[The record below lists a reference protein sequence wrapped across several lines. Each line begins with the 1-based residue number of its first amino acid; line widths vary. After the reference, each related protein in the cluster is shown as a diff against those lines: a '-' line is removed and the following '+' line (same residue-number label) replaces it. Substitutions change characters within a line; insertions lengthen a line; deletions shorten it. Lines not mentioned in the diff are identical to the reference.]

1 MAKYRKQV
9 PFAENKNLSS
19 GTEVFAPMAKEV
31 PAFSKMLKSRDGR
44 ELLVLNG
51 IVFDDA
57 MAKGGGVDAG

>member
-1 MAKYRKQV
+1 
-9 PFAENKNLSS
+9 
-19 GTEVFAPMAKEV
+19 MAKEV

>member
-19 GTEVFAPMAKEV
+19 GTEVFAPMAKDV
-31 PAFSKMLKSRDGR
+31 PAFSKVLKSRDGR

>member
-19 GTEVFAPMAKEV
+19 GKEVFAPMAKDD
-31 PAFSKMLKSRDGR
+31 PAFSQVLKSRDGR

-51 IVFDDA
+51 IAFENR
-57 MAKGGGVDAG
+57 G

>member
-57 MAKGGGVDAG
+57 MAKGGGGDAG

>member
-51 IVFDDA
+51 IVFDDS

>member
-31 PAFSKMLKSRDGR
+31 PAFSKMLKSR

-51 IVFDDA
+51 IVFDDS